1 MTVDA
6 SASNGPPHQG
16 RSRERSN
23 RASLRWKPRLV
34 AALVLAI
41 ACHQSNDFGVLPAP
55 GPRGVIVAPVRDYPF
70 GDAVDVY
77 RAALDMLYVDGDER
91 PSIIVMPDSLEILP
105 GCYLVAR
112 CSGVWPGKSVVDTST
127 YHAFMSGPRVQPRIR
142 NFGYRIPIHLQSHSE
157 QADIWNAGL
166 SYDSAHPPLP
176 GKMAEGPNGGFRR
189 HYPGAWGV
197 AAFSLVGFNPTHT
210 EAILQVR
217 QGCGAQCYSDEL
229 VFFRRAGDRWRPVE
243 RLAQTVMADWIQTR
257 LSYRGP
263 LVKNPGE
270 SQLLVDKAGA
280 PLRTEGQD
288 APSIYRLVVD
298 SLYSFHG
305 GHPRMIVV
313 SGQHARAQ
321 DAPLPF
327 KHQIDSSTRA
337 AFTFVSSITDRMSA
351 FSPRL
356 PMVEMTKDSMDAF
369 EREGIPLQKE
379 AQAKIQDYESSPF
392 WLAFRK
398 HYPLAWGY
406 VELSRIGFNPD
417 HTQALVYVTH
427 WCGDGCM
434 SGDIWFL
441 TRTGENWTVAETS
454 TRYGDAVWS
463 RDSLRYIGRG
473 ADPNNYQPRRAQG
486 VVSSFETGAVLPD
499 FEITF
504 AGTQFLKTVRTDAVG
519 HFIVNDLP
527 FDSPIYFRALCPVPG
542 RSEKAAGDYLRMTH
556 PGMDTT
562 ANVQIPFRACTHLN
576 RANPLI
582 GGAPAD
588 PGLPVTRPPASIA
601 GVYAGVLDALY
612 PPDVRDAVPIMVEQ
626 FDTRRCGYCIEPEV
640 PRLVRKGMLDPTT
653 DDEFTKARIDSAVPV
668 FPYRRKLEAM
678 PMWDLYWLGP
688 GNGRDWTAM
697 KDAYPGIKSVVSFA
711 RVGFNS
717 RGTQALVEFHVD
729 SAGSEATSETMLLE
743 KTGAAWRV
751 ALRHVEGPATSGEW
765 ADGKC
770 EAGDAPASAPTR
782 AEIEKLAGEFKIV
795 RVGASRAFRGRTDT
809 LRVRLE
815 PLKASPTKP
824 SKLVG
829 PAVVLG
835 ATGEP
840 DDKIA
845 VEFSSDQSGTA
856 IEFSEHVPAGHVI
869 LDGWYEEYRILR
881 TVPGGFVGTWLTESG
896 PVIPWRGYFCARSAR
911 AR

>member
-1 MTVDA
+1 MTVD
-6 SASNGPPHQG
+6 ASNGPPHRDQ
-16 RSRERSN
+16 SRGTLTQV
-23 RASLRWKPRLV
+23 SLRWKPRLA
-34 AALVLAI
+34 AALVVAI

-55 GPRGVIVAPVRDYPF
+55 GPRGVVVAPVRDYPF

-91 PSIIVMPDSLEILP
+91 PSVIVMPDSLEILP
-105 GCYLVAR
+105 GCYLAR
-112 CSGVWPGKSVVDTST
+112 CSRVWPGKSVVDTST
-127 YHAFMSGPRVQPRIR
+127 YNAFLSGPRVQPRIR
-142 NFGYRIPIHLQSHSE
+142 NFGYTIPIHLQSHRE
-157 QADIWNAGL
+157 QADIWNTGL

-176 GKMAEGPNGGFRR
+176 GKMAEGPDGGFRR

-229 VFFRRAGDRWRPVE
+229 VFFRRAGGKWRPVE

-257 LSYRGP
+257 LRYRGP

-270 SQLLVDKAGA
+270 SQLLVDKVGA

-305 GHPRMIVV
+305 GHPSMIVV
-313 SGQHARAQ
+313 SGQHARAE
-321 DAPLPF
+321 DGLLPY

-337 AFTFVSSITDRMSA
+337 AFRFLSSIPDRMHPSVNT
-351 FSPRL
+351 RL

-406 VELSRIGFNPD
+406 VELSRIGFNPE
-417 HTQALVYVTH
+417 HTQALVYATH

-434 SGDIWFL
+434 SGDVWFL
-441 TRTGENWTVAETS
+441 TRTGDQWTIAENL
-454 TRYGDAVWS
+454 TRYGDATWS

-473 ADPNNYQPRRAQG
+473 ADPKNYQPRRAQG

-504 AGTQFLKTVRTDAVG
+504 AGTSYLKTLRTDASG
-519 HFIVNDLP
+519 HFVLDDLP
-527 FDSPIYFRALCPVPG
+527 YENSIFFRTLCPVPG
-542 RSEKAAGDYLRMTH
+542 RSEKAAGEYLPMTH

-562 ANVQIPFRACTHLN
+562 VNVQVPFRACTHLS
-576 RANPLI
+576 RTSPLI

-588 PGLPVTRPPASIA
+588 PGLPVIRPPASIA
-601 GVYAGVLDALY
+601 GVLAGVLDALY
-612 PPDVRDAVPIMVEQ
+612 PPGVRDGVPIMVEQ
-626 FDTRRCGYCIEPEV
+626 FDSRRCDYCVEPEV
-640 PRLVRKGMLDPTT
+640 PRLVRKRLIDPSTE
-653 DDEFTKARIDSAVPV
+653 DDFAKARIDSAVPV
-668 FPYRRKLEAM
+668 FPYRRKIEAM

-688 GNGRDWTAM
+688 GNGRDWPAM
-697 KDAYPGIKSVVSFA
+697 KDAYPGINSVISFA
-711 RVGFNS
+711 KVGLNS
-717 RGTQALVEFHVD
+717 RGTEALVEFHLD
-729 SAGSEATSETMLLE
+729 SAAAEATSETMLLE

-751 ALRHVEGPATSGEW
+751 ALRHVERPATSGEW
-765 ADGKC
+765 AGGKC
-770 EAGDAPASAPTR
+770 EAGDAPANMPTR
-782 AEIEKLAGEFKIV
+782 AEIESLAGEFNIV
-795 RVGASRAFRGRTDT
+795 RVGASRVFRGRTDT
-809 LRVRLE
+809 VRVRLE
-815 PLKASPTKP
+815 PLKPSRSKPT
-824 SKLVG
+824 KLVG
-829 PAVVLG
+829 NAVVLG

-840 DDKIA
+840 DDKVA
-845 VEFSSDQSGTA
+845 VEFSSDQNVAT
-856 IEFSEHVPAGHVI
+856 IEFSEHLPEGHVR

-881 TVPGGFVGTWLTESG
+881 TERDGFVGTWLTESG
-896 PVIPWRGYFCARSAR
+896 PTIPWQGYFCARSAR
-911 AR
+911 VR

>member
-6 SASNGPPHQG
+6 SNGPHRQAHSLG
-16 RSRERSN
+16 RWN
-23 RASLRWKPRLV
+23 RVSLRWKPRLV
-34 AALVLAI
+34 VWLVLAI
-41 ACHQSNDFGVLPAP
+41 ACHQSNDFGILPAP
-55 GPRGVIVAPVRDYPF
+55 GPRGVVVAPVRDYPF

-77 RAALDMLYVDGDER
+77 RAALDMLYLDGDER

-105 GCYLVAR
+105 GCYVAK
-112 CSGVWPGKSVVDTST
+112 CSRVWPGKSVVDTST
-127 YHAFMSGPRVQPRIR
+127 YPAFLSGPRVQPRIR
-142 NFGYRIPIHLQSHSE
+142 NFGYRIPIHLQSHRE
-157 QADIWNAGL
+157 QLAILNAGV
-166 SYDSAHPPLP
+166 SFDSAHPPLP

-229 VFFRRAGDRWRPVE
+229 VFFRRAGDKWRPVE

-257 LSYRGP
+257 LRYRGP

-313 SGQHARAQ
+313 SGQHARAE
-321 DAPLPF
+321 DGLLSY
-327 KHQIDSSTRA
+327 KHQVDSSTRA
-337 AFTFVSSITDRMSA
+337 AFRFVSSITDRMHPA

-356 PMVEMTKDSMDAF
+356 PMVEMTKDSMEAF

-379 AQAKIQDYESSPF
+379 AQAKFQDYDSSPF

-406 VELSRIGFNPD
+406 VELSRIGFNPE
-417 HTQALVYVTH
+417 HTQALVYATH

-434 SGDIWFL
+434 SGDVWFL
-441 TRTGENWTVAETS
+441 TRSGEQWTIAENV
-454 TRYGDAVWS
+454 TRYGDPTWS

-473 ADPNNYQPRRAQG
+473 ADLKNYQPRRAQG
-486 VVSSFETGAVLPD
+486 VALNFETGAALPD

-504 AGTQFLKTVRTDAVG
+504 AGASYLKTVRTDAVG
-519 HFIVNDLP
+519 HFVLDDLP
-527 FDSPIYFRALCPVPG
+527 FESSIFFRTLCPVPG
-542 RSEKAAGDYLRMTH
+542 RSEKAAGEYLPMTH

-562 ANVQIPFRACTHLN
+562 VNVHVPFRACTHLN

-582 GGAPAD
+582 AGAPH
-588 PGLPVTRPPASIA
+588 PSISPEGTRLPENIA

-612 PPDVRDAVPIMVEQ
+612 PADAPTRVPILLEP
-626 FDTRRCGYCIEPEV
+626 FDTRRCDYCIEPEV
-640 PRLVRKGMLDPTT
+640 PRLVRKGLMDPSTE
-653 DDEFTKARIDSAVPV
+653 DNFAKARFDTATAV
-668 FPYRRKLEAM
+668 FPYRRKIEAM
-678 PMWDLYWLGP
+678 PMWDLYWLGVA
-688 GNGRDWTAM
+688 NGRDWTAM
-697 KDAYPGIKSVVSFA
+697 KDAYPGINSVISFA
-711 RVGFNS
+711 KVGFNS
-717 RGTQALVEFHVD
+717 RGTQALVELHVD
-729 SAGSEATSETMLLE
+729 SAGAEATSETMVLR
-743 KTGAAWRV
+743 KIGADWHV
-751 ALRHVEGPATSGEW
+751 ALRHVEREATSGEW
-765 ADGKC
+765 TGGKC
-770 EAGDAPASAPTR
+770 EAGDAPAVAPTR

-795 RVGASRAFRGRTDT
+795 RVGASRVFRGRIDT
-809 LRVRLE
+809 VRVRLDS
-815 PLKASPTKP
+815 LKASRGNPKE
-824 SKLVG
+824 LV
-829 PAVVLG
+829 ANADMLN

-840 DDKIA
+840 DRKVAGSFNFAHDATTIA
-845 VEFSSDQSGTA
+845 FRQHPMV
-856 IEFSEHVPAGHVI
+856 
-869 LDGWYEEYRILR
+869 LDGWYEEYQILR
-881 TVPGGFVGTWLTESG
+881 TDAQGFVGTWLTENG
-896 PVIPWRGYFCARSAR
+896 PTVPWRGYFCVRSAR

>member
-6 SASNGPPHQG
+6 SNGPPYQG
-16 RSRERSN
+16 QPCGTLN
-23 RASLRWKPRLV
+23 QVSLRWKPRLIT
-34 AALVLAI
+34 ALVIAI

-55 GPRGVIVAPVRDYPF
+55 GPRGVVVAPVRDYPF

-91 PSIIVMPDSLEILP
+91 PRLIVMSDSLEILP
-105 GCYLVAR
+105 GCYVAK
-112 CSGVWPGKSVVDTST
+112 CTGVWAGKSVVDPWT
-127 YHAFMSGPRVQPRIR
+127 YSAFLSGPRVKPRIR
-142 NFGYRIPIHLQSHSE
+142 DFGYRIPIHLQSHRE
-157 QADIWNAGL
+157 QADIWSAGQ
-166 SYDSAHPPLP
+166 SYDSAHAPLP
-176 GKMAEGPNGGFRR
+176 GKMAEGPDGGFRR

-197 AAFSLVGFNPTHT
+197 ALFSLVGFNPKHT

-229 VFFRRAGDRWRPVE
+229 VFFRRAGDKWRPVE
-243 RLAQTVMADWIQTR
+243 RLAQIVMADWMQTR
-257 LSYRGP
+257 LRYRGP
-263 LVKNPGE
+263 RVKNPGE
-270 SQLLVDKAGA
+270 SQLLVDNTGA

-298 SLYSFHG
+298 SLYSFYG

-321 DAPLPF
+321 GGPLPD

-337 AFTFVSSITDRMSA
+337 DFTFVSSITDRMSA

-379 AQAKIQDYESSPF
+379 AQTKIQDYESSPF

-406 VELSRIGFNPD
+406 VELSRIGFNPE

-434 SGDIWFL
+434 SGDVWFL
-441 TRTGENWTVAETS
+441 TRTGENWIVAETL
-454 TRYGDAVWS
+454 TRYEGAVWS

-473 ADPNNYQPRRAQG
+473 ADPKNYQPRRAQG

-499 FEITF
+499 LEITF
-504 AGTQFLKTVRTDAVG
+504 SGTSYLKKVRTDAVG
-519 HFIVNDLP
+519 HFVLDDLP
-527 FDSPIYFRALCPVPG
+527 FESSIFFRTLCPVPG
-542 RSEKAAGDYLRMTH
+542 RSENAAGEYLHVIH

-562 ANVQIPFRACTHLN
+562 ANMQVPFRACTHLN

-588 PGLPVTRPPASIA
+588 PGLPVTRPPAKFA

-612 PPDVRDAVPIMVEQ
+612 PPDVRDGGPIMLEQ
-626 FDTRRCGYCIEPEV
+626 FDTRRCDYCIEPEV
-640 PRLVRKGMLDPTT
+640 PRLVRKGVLDSSTE
-653 DDEFTKARIDSAVPV
+653 DDFAKARIDSAIPV
-668 FPYRRKLEAM
+668 FPYRRKIIAM

-688 GNGRDWTAM
+688 GNGRDWAAM
-697 KDAYPGIKSVVSFA
+697 KDAYPGINSVVSFA
-711 RVGFNS
+711 GVGFNS

-729 SAGSEATSETMLLE
+729 SAASEATSETILLE

-751 ALRHVEGPATSGEW
+751 TLRHVERPATSGEW
-765 ADGKC
+765 AGAKC
-770 EAGDAPASAPTR
+770 EAGDAPATAPTR
-782 AEIEKLAGEFKIV
+782 PEIEKLTGEFNIV
-795 RVGASRAFRGRTDT
+795 RDGASRVFRGRTDT
-809 LRVRLE
+809 VRVRLDSLSTSRGNPKE
-815 PLKASPTKP
+815 LVAKAY
-824 SKLVG
+824 
-829 PAVVLG
+829 VLD

-840 DDKIA
+840 DTR
-845 VEFSSDQSGTA
+845 V
-856 IEFSEHVPAGHVI
+856 AGRFTFARDATTITFRQYPMV
-869 LDGWYEEYRILR
+869 LDGWYEEYQILR
-881 TVPGGFVGTWLTESG
+881 TDARGFVGTWLTENG
-896 PVIPWRGYFCARSAR
+896 PTIPWRGYFCSRSVR
-911 AR
+911 VR

>member
-6 SASNGPPHQG
+6 SIGRPHQG
-16 RSRERSN
+16 RPRGTLIQV
-23 RASLRWKPRLV
+23 SLRLKHRLV
-34 AALVLAI
+34 AALVVGM
-41 ACHQSNDFGVLPAP
+41 ACHEPKDFGVLPAP
-55 GPRGVIVAPVRDYPF
+55 GPRGVIAAPVRDYPF

-91 PSIIVMPDSLEILP
+91 PSIIVMTDSLEILP

-127 YHAFMSGPRVQPRIR
+127 YKAFMSGPRVQPRIR
-142 NFGYRIPIHLQSHSE
+142 NFGYRIPIHLQSHRE
-157 QADIWNAGL
+157 QADIWSAGQA
-166 SYDSAHPPLP
+166 YDSAHPPLP
-176 GKMAEGPNGGFRR
+176 GKMAEGPNGEFRR
-189 HYPGAWGV
+189 HYPGAWGGTS
-197 AAFSLVGFNPTHT
+197 FSLVGFNPKHT

-217 QGCGAQCYSDEL
+217 QWCDAQCFSDEL
-229 VFFRRAGDRWRPVE
+229 VFFKKAGGEWRPVE
-243 RLAQTVMADWIQTR
+243 RFAQTVVADAIQTR
-257 LSYRGP
+257 LRYRGP
-263 LVKNPGE
+263 LVKNPRE

-280 PLRTEGQD
+280 PLRTAGQD

-305 GHPRMIVV
+305 GQPQMIVV

-379 AQAKIQDYESSPF
+379 AQAKIQDYDSSPF

-398 HYPLAWGY
+398 HFPLAWGY
-406 VELSRIGFNPD
+406 VELSRIGFNPE

-434 SGDIWFL
+434 SGDVWFL

-454 TRYGDAVWS
+454 TRYGDATWS
-463 RDSLRYIGRG
+463 RDSLRYVGQG
-473 ADPNNYQPRRAQG
+473 ADPKNYQPRRAQG
-486 VVSSFETGAVLPD
+486 VVSSFETGKVLPD

-504 AGTQFLKTVRTDAVG
+504 AGISYLKTVRTDGVG
-519 HFIVNDLP
+519 HFVLDDLP
-527 FDSPIYFRALCPVPG
+527 FEGSIFFRTLCPVPG
-542 RSEKAAGDYLRMTH
+542 RSDKAAGEYLHIIH

-562 ANVQIPFRACTHLN
+562 VNVQVPFRACTHLN
-576 RANPLI
+576 RASPFI

-588 PGLPVTRPPASIA
+588 PGVPVTRPPANIG
-601 GVYAGVLDALY
+601 GVYRGVLDALY
-612 PPDVRDAVPIMVEQ
+612 PGDVHDAVPIMVEQ
-626 FDTRRCGYCIEPEV
+626 FDTRRCDYCIEPEV
-640 PRLVRKGMLDPTT
+640 PRLVRNGVMDPSTE
-653 DDEFTKARIDSAVPV
+653 DDFAKARIDSAVPV
-668 FPYRRKLEAM
+668 FPFRRKIIAM

-697 KDAYPGIKSVVSFA
+697 KDAYPEINSVASFA

-729 SAGSEATSETMLLE
+729 SAASEATSETMLLE
-743 KTGAAWRV
+743 KSGATWRV
-751 ALRHVEGPATSGEW
+751 ALRHVERPATSGEW
-765 ADGKC
+765 AGGKC
-770 EAGDAPASAPTR
+770 NAGDAPANMPSR
-782 AEIEKLAGEFKIV
+782 AEIEKLAGEFNIV
-795 RVGASRAFRGRTDT
+795 RVGASRVFRGRVDT

-815 PLKASPTKP
+815 PLKPSPTKP
-824 SKLVG
+824 NQLVG
-829 PAVVLG
+829 NAVVLS

-840 DDKIA
+840 DDKVA
-845 VEFSSDQSGTA
+845 VEFSSDQSGTT
-856 IEFSEHVPAGHVI
+856 IELSEHVPNGHIV

-881 TVPGGFVGTWLTESG
+881 TEAGSFVGTWLTESG
-896 PVIPWRGYFCARSAR
+896 PVIPWRGYFCARLAR